1 VWLPGLYKVVRWR
14 IERLRRKGATFERR
28 VMVAANYV
36 RLRPADP
43 HGWIMWGNML
53 VRHGNYA
60 EAERVLRQA
69 TTRHPR
75 AEPVIGWLLARSLTN
90 QDRLEEAREL
100 VTEQARVFPKSRL
113 PVIGLAEVALRER
126 RWDEAKGCIEDA
138 LARTAPTD
146 VGGTY
151 EAARLLALIPGERA
165 RAIGLIREAME
176 GGLPPNALPHLTLGI
191 LLEREGDSDAQK
203 HLREAESLW
212 DGPGDFA
219 EALDRTRRV
228 LTGHGE

>member
-1 VWLPGLYKVVRWR
+1 
-14 IERLRRKGATFERR
+14 
-28 VMVAANYV
+28 MVAANYV

-53 VRHGNYA
+53 VRDGNYA

-126 RWDEAKGCIEDA
+126 RWDEANACIEHA
-138 LARTAPTD
+138 LGA
-146 VGGTY
+146 
-151 EAARLLALIPGERA
+151 
-165 RAIGLIREAME
+165 
-176 GGLPPNALPHLTLGI
+176 N
-191 LLEREGDSDAQK
+191 
-203 HLREAESLW
+203 
-212 DGPGDFA
+212 GPY
-219 EALDRTRRV
+219 RRRR
-228 LTGHGE
+228 HI